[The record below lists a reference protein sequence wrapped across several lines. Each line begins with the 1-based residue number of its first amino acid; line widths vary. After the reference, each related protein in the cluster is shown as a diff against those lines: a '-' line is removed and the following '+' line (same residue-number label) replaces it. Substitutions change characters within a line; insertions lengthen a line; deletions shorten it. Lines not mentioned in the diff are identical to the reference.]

1 MQMILM
7 KLNLMKSKMEEG
19 DGKIESLERIERIVR
34 QVEKT
39 EANYRV
45 DESA

>member
-1 MQMILM
+1 MLMNLM
-7 KLNLMKSKMEEG
+7 KLNLMKSKMDEG
-19 DGKIESLERIERIVR
+19 VVKVGKIERLVKIVK

-45 DESA
+45 DE